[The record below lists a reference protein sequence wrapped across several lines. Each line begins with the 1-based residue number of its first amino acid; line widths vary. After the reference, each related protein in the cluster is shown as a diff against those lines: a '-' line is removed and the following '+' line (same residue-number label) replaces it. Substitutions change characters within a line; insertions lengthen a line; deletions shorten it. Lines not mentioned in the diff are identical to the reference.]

1 MNLNDLY
8 LVRDALDT
16 ALTGGGND
24 TDLVDALQLIENSI
38 QEEGLKAVD
47 LRLVTEDS
55 NGDQDNEVS
64 DSGDDSEGPVV
75 EAVDTT
81 VGEANASQV

>member
-24 TDLVDALQLIENSI
+24 TDVVDALQLIENDI
-38 QEEGLKAVD
+38 QAAGLEAV
-47 LRLVTEDS
+47 LARPTEATY
-55 NGDQDNEVS
+55 GDQDNEVS
-64 DSGDDSEGPVV
+64 NSGDDSEGPVV
-75 EAVDTT
+75 EAVDQT
-81 VGEANASQV
+81 VGGTEASQV

>member
-24 TDLVDALQLIENSI
+24 TDVVDALQLIENDI
-38 QEEGLKAVD
+38 QAAGLESVLATPIEV
-47 LRLVTEDS
+47 
-55 NGDQDNEVS
+55 NYGDKDNEVS
-64 DSGDDSEGPVV
+64 DSGDDSGSPVV

-81 VGEANASQV
+81 VGEADVSQV

>member
-24 TDLVDALQLIENSI
+24 TDLVDALQLIENAI
-38 QEEGLKAVD
+38 QESNTVGSVPEGDAGGY
-47 LRLVTEDS
+47 E
-55 NGDQDNEVS
+55 DNEVS
-64 DSGDDSEGPVV
+64 DTSDGRETDVVAEVADSAP
-75 EAVDTT
+75 
-81 VGEANASQV
+81 SQAYVS